1 MNQDIKSKADAL
13 KYAIEF
19 TAEDGKPNYNAA
31 QELYDFIRKNLSV
44 SEDTV
49 NEARLH
55 TQKRID
61 EIVMH
66 TNACIDSLL
75 RYSRK
80 HRPSVIAEGTKE
92 KEEEED
98 GTVPCYPNSI
108 SEEINY
114 IQELLHKR
122 GYKFVSGMSS
132 KGFGEMSFL
141 REDDNES
148 LEVITKKSSKLP
160 QSRPDT
166 IVSNDTEAEIADVK
180 RYLLARGYKMTAG
193 VNEPEKFVHPELNIK
208 IAFV

>member
-19 TAEDGKPNYNAA
+19 TAEDGKPNSKAA
-31 QELYDFIRKNLSV
+31 QELFDFICKNLSV

-66 TNACIDSLL
+66 ANTCIDSLS

-92 KEEEED
+92 KEED
-98 GTVPCYPNSI
+98 GTAPGYPNSI
-108 SEEINY
+108 SEESKY
-114 IQELLHKR
+114 IHKLLHNR
-122 GYKFVSGMSS
+122 GYKCVSGMSS
-132 KGFGEMSFL
+132 NVFSESLFRL
-141 REDDNES
+141 EDDNECLNIS
-148 LEVITKKSSKLP
+148 IERIPKVVAQP
-160 QSRPDT
+160 RPDT
-166 IVSNDTEAEIADVK
+166 IVSNDTELEIADVR
-180 RYLLARGYKMTAG
+180 RYLFARGYEFSKDI
-193 VNEPEKFVHPELNIK
+193 NEPKTYVHPKLNIK
-208 IAFV
+208 IAFC

>member
-19 TAEDGKPNYNAA
+19 TAEDGKPNYKAA
-31 QELYDFIRKNLSV
+31 QELYDFICKNLSV

-66 TNACIDSLL
+66 ANACIDSLL

-80 HRPSVIAEGTKE
+80 HRPSVIVEGTKE
-92 KEEEED
+92 KERANPSCCEE
-98 GTVPCYPNSI
+98 SK
-108 SEEINY
+108 Y
-114 IQELLHKR
+114 IHELLHKR
-122 GYKFVSGMSS
+122 GYKYVSRMSS
-132 KGFGEMSFL
+132 NGFREWLFRL
-141 REDDNES
+141 EDDNEC
-148 LEVITKKSSKLP
+148 LNIYIERIP
-160 QSRPDT
+160 QVVAQPRPDT
-166 IVSNDTEAEIADVK
+166 IVSNDTELEVADVK

-193 VNEPEKFVHPELNIK
+193 INEPEAFVHPKLNIK
-208 IAFV
+208 IAFC

>member
-19 TAEDGKPNYNAA
+19 TAEDGKPNCKAA
-31 QELYDFIRKNLSV
+31 QELFDFICKNLSV

-66 TNACIDSLL
+66 SNVCIDSLS

-92 KEEEED
+92 KELSLYNISC
-98 GTVPCYPNSI
+98 V
-108 SEEINY
+108 SEENKY
-114 IQELLHKR
+114 IHELLHNR
-122 GYKFVSGMSS
+122 GYKCVSGMSS
-132 KGFGEMSFL
+132 NVLSESLFRL
-141 REDDNES
+141 EDDNECLNIS
-148 LEVITKKSSKLP
+148 IERIPKVVAQP
-160 QSRPDT
+160 RPDT
-166 IVSNDTEAEIADVK
+166 IVPNDTELEIADVR
-180 RYLLARGYKMTAG
+180 RYLFARGYEFSKDI
-193 VNEPEKFVHPELNIK
+193 NEPKTFVHPKLNIK

>member
-19 TAEDGKPNYNAA
+19 TAEDGKLNCKAA
-31 QELYDFIRKNLSV
+31 QELFDFICKNLSV

-66 TNACIDSLL
+66 ANVCIDSLS

-80 HRPSVIAEGTKE
+80 RRPSVIAEGAKE
-92 KEEEED
+92 KEED
-98 GTVPCYPNSI
+98 GTVPGYPNSI
-108 SEEINY
+108 SEEGKY
-114 IQELLHKR
+114 ICKLLHKR
-122 GYKFVSGMSS
+122 GYKYVSG
-132 KGFGEMSFL
+132 SFSESL
-141 REDDNES
+141 FRLEDDNGS
-148 LEVITKKSSKLP
+148 LEVIIKESLKLA

-166 IVSNDTEAEIADVK
+166 IVLNDTEFEIADVR
-180 RYLLARGYKMTAG
+180 RYLLARGYEFSKDIH
-193 VNEPEKFVHPELNIK
+193 EPETFVHPKLNIK